1 MAGRRNTRRWN
12 ASKKKIAKP
21 KVKTTAAARALAWT
35 RWHKK
40 NPNAA
45 GWHVV
50 VYEPDGSTLGSMG
63 PFSKAVAKKK
73 ASYMRGKGKTATLIE
88 GGGKAKAPRKKAAR
102 RKASKPSMKPS
113 TAGYALAYKRWHG
126 SNPRRRNSYAEG
138 TIGRWG
144 WWKHAN
150 GTTLWQFL
158 GGRGL
163 YHFIETP
170 GESVVLYAE
179 MGQDVKPHKV
189 GTFWSAAAARSEAAT
204 LDKHGTRSRSRSNPR
219 RNSKWQGHPAPRF
232 SAGDRV
238 KDSYGNTGTIA
249 VVGAYDDYLKTY
261 RYKVEED
268 DGVNRRWWNGSTMK
282 RVSHKTRGRSNPRRN
297 SRRKNAGTWRRVSKD
312 IFGGEMLVEGKRRTY
327 RWPTRAAA
335 RYAAEHARK
344 HIDYL
349 NKVGR
354 GARSTQRALAHY
366 YRVADAAEKY
376 ARSR

>member
-21 KVKTTAAARALAWT
+21 KVKTKAAARALAWT

-40 NPNAA
+40 NPDPYADKLDSAQERLLEAIVLVASNDGDYYRDADPAGAVTAAISSYQRRRSDDLRYDLRVIRPLAVKAVWHGWSRDNPRSNTRRNAPE
-45 GWHVV
+45 WHVV
-50 VYEPDGSTLGSMG
+50 VYEPDGTTLGSMG
-63 PFSKAVAKKK
+63 PFSKAGAKKK
-73 ASYMRGKGKTATLIE
+73 ASYMRGKGKTATLIQ
-88 GGGKAKAPRKKAAR
+88 GGGKASKKAPRKAAR
-102 RKASKPSMKPS
+102 RKASKPTMKPS

-138 TIGRWG
+138 TIGRWE
-144 WWKHAN
+144 WAKHAN

-219 RNSKWQGHPAPRF
+219 RNS
-232 SAGDRV
+232 
-238 KDSYGNTGTIA
+238 
-249 VVGAYDDYLKTY
+249 
-261 RYKVEED
+261 
-268 DGVNRRWWNGSTMK
+268 
-282 RVSHKTRGRSNPRRN
+282 
-297 SRRKNAGTWRRVSKD
+297 
-312 IFGGEMLVEGKRRTY
+312 
-327 RWPTRAAA
+327 
-335 RYAAEHARK
+335 
-344 HIDYL
+344 
-349 NKVGR
+349 
-354 GARSTQRALAHY
+354 
-366 YRVADAAEKY
+366 
-376 ARSR
+376 RSRYR